1 MRLITLA
8 IFIAIGWFAPDAARA
23 TQMTKTMADRVLA
36 STVMVRSDDGR
47 DRFLGSGFVVRDQ
60 KTVVSNAHVV
70 GNAGRVI
77 LVFQDGT
84 RMGARVVRTE
94 KLLDLALLET
104 DNSASVDPLQLDVRA
119 VHPGHTVYATGAP
132 LEAGFSLTAG
142 IVSARPRQ
150 VDATQPLLYVQ
161 HSAPVNPGSSG
172 GPLLNFKGE
181 VLGVNTRIS
190 DGSRFFV
197 GIAYAISATDVSAF
211 LSLEPRSEILAPGM
225 KVRPLSPR
233 IRTALGFEGQGVLVD
248 LVRPN
253 SPASR
258 AGMQAGDILTVYG
271 ATQITTPGDLAF
283 ALQRANIDTDIEVIR
298 ENRTITLT
306 VDRTPLSASLNAM
319 TTNAAEAIE
328 AYGFA
333 DMGLTIDVT
342 GTIDAV
348 SSNGTG
354 FFAGLNKGDRI
365 EAINGRGVETF
376 GPDWPQTFQF
386 DEPLLLRIVLPDG
399 ATQHY
404 MLDPSDDGVGLRPS
418 SGANVL
424 DQEVVSF
431 D

>member
-8 IFIAIGWFAPDAARA
+8 IFITLGWFAPDAARA
-23 TQMTKTMADRVLA
+23 TNMTKATTDRVLA
-36 STVMVRSDDGR
+36 STVIVRSDDGR
-47 DRFLGSGFVVRDQ
+47 NRFLGSGFVVRDK
-60 KTVVSNAHVV
+60 KTVVSNAHVI
-70 GNAGRVI
+70 GNAGRVM

-84 RMGARVVRTE
+84 RMAARVMRIDKMLDLSVLETE
-94 KLLDLALLET
+94 KAT
-104 DNSASVDPLQLDVRA
+104 SVDPLQLDVGA

-142 IVSARPRQ
+142 IVSARARQ

-161 HSAPVNPGSSG
+161 HSASVNPGSSG
-172 GPLLNFKGE
+172 GPLLNFQGG

-197 GIAYAISATDVSAF
+197 GIAYAISAADVSEF
-211 LSLEPRSEILAPGM
+211 LSREPGPEILAPGM
-225 KVRPLSPR
+225 KVRPFSPR

-283 ALQRANIDTDIEVIR
+283 ALRKSNIDTDIEVIR

-306 VDRTPLSASLNAM
+306 VDRTPLPASLNAM

-328 AYGFA
+328 TYGFA
-333 DMGLTIDVT
+333 DMGLTINVM

-354 FFAGLNKGDRI
+354 FFVGLSKGDRI
-365 EAINGRGVETF
+365 DAINGRGVETF

-404 MLDPSDDGVGLRPS
+404 MLDPWDDGVGLRPS